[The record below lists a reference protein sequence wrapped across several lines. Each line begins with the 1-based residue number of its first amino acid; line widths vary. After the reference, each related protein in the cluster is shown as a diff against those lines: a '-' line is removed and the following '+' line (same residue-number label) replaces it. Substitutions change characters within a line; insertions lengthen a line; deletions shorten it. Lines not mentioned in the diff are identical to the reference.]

1 MRIEPLP
8 AKAYSEEMRAALSA
22 LQPAGSTHQLAT
34 TNERPK
40 PLNLLGVM
48 AHHPVLARAYFTF
61 NGHLLG
67 TTTLSARHRE
77 LLVMRVAAVRHCES
91 EWIQHLLIA
100 RDAGLSDEEVDRIA
114 DGSDAPLWDELE
126 AGLLSAVDELLVDG
140 KISEQ
145 TWQVLSEQLSTQQL
159 LDVIFTVGGY
169 DTLAKVFESLQLEIE
184 PDTIELMKGRWC
196 SGLAQSSDDGLAAR
210 TVGPLEQ

>member
-1 MRIEPLP
+1 MRIEPVP
-8 AKAYSEEMRAALSA
+8 ATAYSEEMRGALSA
-22 LQPAGSTHQLAT
+22 LQPVDSAHQLAT
-34 TNERPK
+34 TKERPK

-100 RDAGLSDEEVDRIA
+100 RDVGLSDEEIGRIA
-114 DGSDAPLWDELE
+114 FGPNAPFWDALD
-126 AGLLSAVDELLVDG
+126 AALLRSADELLVDG
-140 KISEQ
+140 KLSEQ
-145 TWQVLSEQLSTQQL
+145 TWQVLSEELSTQQL

-184 PDTIELMKGRWC
+184 PETIELMKRINTPDSEAG
-196 SGLAQSSDDGLAAR
+196 
-210 TVGPLEQ
+210 

>member
-8 AKAYSEEMRAALSA
+8 AKAYSEEMRDALSA
-22 LQPAGSTHQLAT
+22 LQPAGSAHQLAT
-34 TNERPK
+34 TNDRPK

-77 LLVMRVAAVRHCES
+77 LLVMRVAVVRHCES

-100 RDAGLSDEEVDRIA
+100 RDVGLSDEEIGRIA
-114 DGSDAPLWDELE
+114 YGPNAPFWDALDAAMLR
-126 AGLLSAVDELLVDG
+126 SADELLIDG
-140 KISEQ
+140 RLSEQ

-184 PDTIELMKGRWC
+184 PETVELMTRNNRPASEAG
-196 SGLAQSSDDGLAAR
+196 
-210 TVGPLEQ
+210 